1 MPLYTYENPETG
13 ELIDVLQGM
22 NEKHSYIDENG
33 LEWKRVFQVPNAA
46 VDSQIDAN
54 NPVAFIDATKNKKGT
69 YGDLLDKSNEL
80 SERRAK
86 EHGGQDP
93 IKEKFLNDYS
103 KKTKGKKHPS
113 LIMKKTYESNKVKVE
128 Y

>member
-1 MPLYTYENPETG
+1 
-13 ELIDVLQGM
+13 VLQGM
-22 NEKHSYIDENG
+22 NEKHTYIDENG

-80 SERRAK
+80 SEKRAK

-93 IKEKFLNDYS
+93 IKEKFLSDYS

-113 LIMKKTYESNKVKVE
+113 LIMKKNYESSRVKVE